1 MTLNMLSFS
10 ASYFSLFHLP
20 LFILVLTWSYLIL
33 LFILLMEGSPQ
44 LSSEIDTKISNDLEN
59 GEPSTVAL
67 LLIIW
72 LMFL

>member
-44 LSSEIDTKISNDLEN
+44 LSSEIDTKISNDMEN

>member
-10 ASYFSLFHLP
+10 ASYFSLFHLL